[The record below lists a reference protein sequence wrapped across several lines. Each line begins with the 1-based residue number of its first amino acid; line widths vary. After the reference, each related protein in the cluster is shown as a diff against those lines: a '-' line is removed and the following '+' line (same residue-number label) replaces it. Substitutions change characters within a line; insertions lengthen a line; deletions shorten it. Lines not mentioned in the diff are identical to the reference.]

1 MIYTSYLLA
10 LTKKVLMK
18 NLKFVLFPTY
28 VPATLVKSKLKIYPV
43 NSTNTDILKFFTTF
57 L

>member
-1 MIYTSYLLA
+1 MLA